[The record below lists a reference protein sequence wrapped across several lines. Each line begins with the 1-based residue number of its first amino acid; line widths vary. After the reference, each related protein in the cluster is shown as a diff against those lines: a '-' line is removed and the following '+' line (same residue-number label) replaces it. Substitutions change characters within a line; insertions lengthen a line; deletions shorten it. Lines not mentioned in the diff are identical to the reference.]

1 VCGIAG
7 WFDLKGQR
15 LPDRPL
21 VRAMSDAILHRGPD
35 GDGFHFEPGVGFGHR
50 RLAVI
55 DLVTGDQPMQSQ
67 DGNIC
72 LIFNGEIYNFRELR
86 TELEQRGH
94 SFATR
99 SDTEVILEAWSEWGD
114 DCVNH
119 LTGMFAFALWDRQKE
134 TLFLARD
141 RLGEKPLYYTSLP
154 DQTLIFASEIK
165 ALLTAPQLDRTI
177 DPCAIEEFFAL
188 GYIAEPRTIYS
199 GVKQLPAGTSLLIRR
214 GQQPDA
220 QTYWDPTP
228 AVIDDHEMARLDEA
242 LLERLERIVKSQLVA
257 DVPVG
262 TFLSGGVDSS
272 GITALMARTAP
283 ETVTAFTIGFHVRD
297 FDETEYASLVA
308 KHCAANHVIERMQGE
323 EMELV
328 EKLPAI
334 FDEPFGDSSALP
346 TYRLMQLARK
356 SVTVALSGDGG
367 DELFSGYRRYGFH
380 AREENIR
387 RWLPGGFRKALF
399 GTLANTY
406 PQMDNAP
413 RFLRARHTFQ
423 ELSVDST
430 MGYFLNVSVLTDDVR
445 DALFSTGLKRSL
457 QGYHAADVLS
467 AFARRAPMSDPITRA
482 QYVDLK
488 TWLPSDILTKVDRT
502 AMANSLEV
510 RVPML
515 DHTFVNW
522 ALGLPSAVNRRGSDG
537 KILLKRAFEK
547 LVPRNTLYRP
557 KQGFSVPLANWFRG
571 PMGAF
576 LEQKLRA
583 KNEFFSAE
591 YLNIDTVRK
600 LITEHRTSRADNS
613 RALWMIWMFENFM
626 MREHAAINT
635 SQSIIAERSART
647 QAN

>member
-15 LPDRPL
+15 APDRPL
-21 VRAMSDAILHRGPD
+21 VCAMSDAIRHRGPD
-35 GDGFHFEPGVGFGHR
+35 GDGFHFEPGLGFGHR

-55 DLVTGDQPMQSQ
+55 DLVTGDQPMHSR
-67 DGNIC
+67 DGNVC

-86 TELEQRGH
+86 GELEKRGH

-99 SDTEVILEAWSEWGD
+99 SDTEVILEAWSEWGR

-119 LTGMFAFALWDRQKE
+119 LTGMFAFALWDRRE
-134 TLFLARD
+134 ESFFLARD
-141 RLGEKPLYYTSLP
+141 RLGEKPLYYATLP
-154 DQTLIFASEIK
+154 DETLIFASEIK
-165 ALLTAPQLDRTI
+165 ALLASPLLDRTI
-177 DPCAIEEFFAL
+177 DPCAVEEFFAL
-188 GYIAEPRTIYS
+188 GYIAEPRTIYA
-199 GVKQLPAGTSLLIRR
+199 GVKQLPAGTTLLVRR
-214 GQQPDA
+214 GQQPSA

-228 AVIDDHEMARLDEA
+228 AVIDNHEIAQLDDA

-272 GITALMARTAP
+272 GVTALMARTTP
-283 ETVTAFTIGFHVRD
+283 DTVTAFTIGFHSRD

-308 KHCAANHVIERMQGE
+308 KHCAAHHVIDRMQGD
-323 EMELV
+323 EMDLV
-328 EKLPAI
+328 DSLPAI

-346 TYRLMQLARK
+346 SYRLMQLARK

-380 AREENIR
+380 AREESIR
-387 RWLPGGFRKALF
+387 RWLPGGFRKPLF
-399 GTLANTY
+399 GALANIY
-406 PQMDNAP
+406 PQLDNAP

-423 ELSVDST
+423 ELSVDSQ
-430 MGYFLNVSVLTDDVR
+430 MGYFLNVSVLADDAR
-445 DALFSTGLKRSL
+445 DALFSTGMKRSL
-457 QGYHAADVLS
+457 QGYHAVEVLN
-467 AFARRAPMSDPITRA
+467 AFAETAPTDHPGTRA

-522 ALGLPSAVNRRGSDG
+522 ALGLPAAVNRRGGEG

-547 LVPRNTLYRP
+547 LVPRNTLHRP
-557 KQGFSVPLANWFRG
+557 KQGFSVPLAKWFRG

-576 LEQKLRA
+576 LERKLDT
-583 KNEFFSAE
+583 KNEFSSAQ
-591 YLNIDTVRK
+591 YLNIETVRK
-600 LITEHRTSRADNS
+600 LITEHRTGRADNS
-613 RALWMIWMFENFM
+613 RALWLIWMFESFQE
-626 MREHAAINT
+626 REHAA
-635 SQSIIAERSART
+635 SSAAQSIIAERAART
-647 QAN
+647 LSN

>member
-15 LPDRPL
+15 LPDRSL
-21 VRAMSDAILHRGPD
+21 VHAMSDAISHRGPD

-55 DLVTGDQPMQSQ
+55 DLVTGDQPMHSRN
-67 DGNIC
+67 GNVC

-86 TELEQRGH
+86 AELEQRGH
-94 SFATR
+94 SFVTR
-99 SDTEVILEAWSEWGD
+99 SDTEVIIEAWSEWGR
-114 DCVNH
+114 DCVSH
-119 LTGMFAFALWDRQKE
+119 LTGMFAFALWDRREE
-134 TLFLARD
+134 TFFLARD
-141 RLGEKPLYYTSLP
+141 RLGEKPLYYATLP

-165 ALLTAPQLDRTI
+165 GLLPSPLLNRAI
-177 DPCAIEEFFAL
+177 DPCAVEEFFAL
-188 GYIAEPRTIYS
+188 GYIAEPRTIYT
-199 GVKQLPAGTSLLIRR
+199 GVKQLPAGTTLLIRR
-214 GQQPDA
+214 GHPPNAQP
-220 QTYWDPTP
+220 YWDPTP
-228 AVIDDHEMARLDEA
+228 AIIDNHEMARLDDA
-242 LLERLERIVKSQLVA
+242 LLERLEKIVKSQLVA

-272 GITALMARTAP
+272 GVTALMARTAP
-283 ETVTAFTIGFHVRD
+283 DTVTAFTIGFQSRA

-308 KHCAANHVIERMQGE
+308 KHCAANHIIARMQGD
-323 EMELV
+323 EMDLV
-328 EKLPAI
+328 EGLPAI

-346 TYRLMQLARK
+346 SYRLMQLARK

-380 AREENIR
+380 AREESIR
-387 RWLPGGFRKALF
+387 RWLPSAVREPLF
-399 GTLANTY
+399 GTLANIY

-423 ELSVDST
+423 ELSVDSR
-430 MGYFLNVSVLTDDVR
+430 MGYFLNVSVLADEQR
-445 DALFSTGLKRSL
+445 DALFANGLKRSL
-457 QGYHAADVLS
+457 QGYHAVEVLN
-467 AFARRAPMSDPITRA
+467 AFAGTAPTDDPITRA

-522 ALGLPSAVNRRGSDG
+522 ALGLPSAVNRRGGEG

-547 LVPRNTLYRP
+547 LVPRNTLHRP
-557 KQGFSVPLANWFRG
+557 KQGFSVPLAKWFRG
-571 PMGAF
+571 QMGAF
-576 LEQKLRA
+576 LEQKLDA
-583 KNEFFSAE
+583 KNEFSSAE
-591 YLNIDTVRK
+591 YLNIETVRR
-600 LITEHRTSRADNS
+600 LITEHRTGRADNS
-613 RALWMIWMFENFM
+613 RALWLIWMFENFLA
-626 MREHAAINT
+626 REHIAANAVQRT
-635 SQSIIAERSART
+635 TAERAART
-647 QAN
+647 L